1 MLTESTIGKPS
12 DARAWTNS
20 LGAGDVL
27 VLPWVE
33 RLGRNYE
40 DFCDAIRQ
48 FMGRDVVIRNVI
60 NNFIFDGAAKDPM
73 QKAAR

>member
-1 MLTESTIGKPS
+1 
-12 DARAWTNS
+12 
-20 LGAGDVL
+20 